1 MKCRCPK
8 RSGIFEMGYYML
20 RIVISVLLILIAC
33 LWMYMGI
40 AEYGMWIPGVSA
52 DTGFIPTVFGAIV
65 LLFSVVK
72 LVKDIKAYRQARA
85 EAVEGEAEAKQASF
99 MEFLVKLKPLLPA
112 VTAVLA
118 ILLIKFLGMVIGT
131 FLSLF
136 FYMKVVNNDKWV
148 KSLWVPAVI
157 TLFFYAVFVLWLKVP
172 FPRGIFGI

>member
-1 MKCRCPK
+1 
-8 RSGIFEMGYYML
+8 ML
-20 RIVISVLLILIAC
+20 RIVISVILIIISC
-33 LWMYMGI
+33 VWMFMGI
-40 AEYGMWIPGVSA
+40 NEYGMWIPGVSA

-72 LVKDIKAYRQARA
+72 LVKDIKAYVASRQGEA
-85 EAVEGEAEAKQASF
+85 AVEKSAISF
-99 MEFLVKLKPLLPA
+99 KDVLVKLKPLLPA
-112 VTAVLA
+112 VTAILA

-131 FLSLF
+131 YLALF

-148 KSLWVPAVI
+148 KYLLVTAVI

>member
-1 MKCRCPK
+1 
-8 RSGIFEMGYYML
+8 MGYSML
-20 RIVISVLLILIAC
+20 RIVISVILIIISC
-33 LWMYMGI
+33 VWMFMGI
-40 AEYGMWIPGVSA
+40 NEYGMWIPGVSA

-72 LVKDIKAYRQARA
+72 LVKDIKAYVASRQGEA
-85 EAVEGEAEAKQASF
+85 AVEKSAVSF
-99 MEFLVKLKPLLPA
+99 KDVLVKLKPLLPA
-112 VTAVLA
+112 VTAILA

-131 FLSLF
+131 YLSLF

-148 KSLWVPAVI
+148 KSLWVTAVI

>member
-1 MKCRCPK
+1 
-8 RSGIFEMGYYML
+8 MGYSML
-20 RIVISVLLILIAC
+20 RIVISVILIIISC
-33 LWMYMGI
+33 VWMFMGI
-40 AEYGMWIPGVSA
+40 NEYGMWIPGVSA

-72 LVKDIKAYRQARA
+72 LVKDIKAYVASRQGEA
-85 EAVEGEAEAKQASF
+85 AVEKSAISLKDV
-99 MEFLVKLKPLLPA
+99 LVKLKPLLPA
-112 VTAVLA
+112 VTAILA

-131 FLSLF
+131 YLALF

-148 KSLWVPAVI
+148 KSLWVTAVI

>member
-1 MKCRCPK
+1 
-8 RSGIFEMGYYML
+8 
-20 RIVISVLLILIAC
+20 
-33 LWMYMGI
+33 MGI
-40 AEYGMWIPGVSA
+40 NEYGMWIPGVSA

-72 LVKDIKAYRQARA
+72 LVKDIKAYVASRQGEA
-85 EAVEGEAEAKQASF
+85 AVEKSAVSF
-99 MEFLVKLKPLLPA
+99 KDVLVKLKPLLPA
-112 VTAVLA
+112 VTAILA

-131 FLSLF
+131 YPSLF

-148 KSLWVPAVI
+148 KSLWVTAVI

>member
-1 MKCRCPK
+1 
-8 RSGIFEMGYYML
+8 MGYSML
-20 RIVISVLLILIAC
+20 RIVISVILIIISC
-33 LWMYMGI
+33 VWMFMGI
-40 AEYGMWIPGVSA
+40 SEYGMWIPGVSA

-72 LVKDIKAYRQARA
+72 LVKDIKAYVASRQGEA
-85 EAVEGEAEAKQASF
+85 AVEKSTVSF
-99 MEFLVKLKPLLPA
+99 KDVLVKLKPLLPA
-112 VTAVLA
+112 VTAILA

-131 FLSLF
+131 YLSLF

-148 KSLWVPAVI
+148 KSLWVTAVI

>member
-1 MKCRCPK
+1 
-8 RSGIFEMGYYML
+8 MGYSML
-20 RIVISVLLILIAC
+20 RIVISVILIIISC
-33 LWMYMGI
+33 VWMFMGI
-40 AEYGMWIPGVSA
+40 SEYGMWIPGVSA

-72 LVKDIKAYRQARA
+72 LVKDIKTYVASRQGEA
-85 EAVEGEAEAKQASF
+85 AVEKSAVSF
-99 MEFLVKLKPLLPA
+99 KDVLVKLKPLLPA

-131 FLSLF
+131 YLSLF
-136 FYMKVVNNDKWV
+136 FYMKVVNNDKWI
-148 KSLWVPAVI
+148 KSLWVTAVI

>member
-1 MKCRCPK
+1 
-8 RSGIFEMGYYML
+8 MGYSML
-20 RIVISVLLILIAC
+20 RIVISVILIISC
-33 LWMYMGI
+33 VWMFMGI
-40 AEYGMWIPGVSA
+40 NEYGMWIPGVSA

-72 LVKDIKAYRQARA
+72 LVKDIKAYVASRQGEA
-85 EAVEGEAEAKQASF
+85 AVEKSAISF
-99 MEFLVKLKPLLPA
+99 KDVLVKLKPLLPA
-112 VTAVLA
+112 VTAILA

-131 FLSLF
+131 YLALF

-148 KSLWVPAVI
+148 KSLWVTAVI

>member
-1 MKCRCPK
+1 
-8 RSGIFEMGYYML
+8 MGYSML
-20 RIVISVLLILIAC
+20 RIVISVILIIISC
-33 LWMYMGI
+33 VWMFMGI
-40 AEYGMWIPGVSA
+40 NEYGMWIPGVSA

-72 LVKDIKAYRQARA
+72 LVKDIKAYVASRQGEA
-85 EAVEGEAEAKQASF
+85 AVEKCAISF
-99 MEFLVKLKPLLPA
+99 KDVLVKLKPLLPA
-112 VTAVLA
+112 VTAILA

-131 FLSLF
+131 YLALF

-148 KSLWVPAVI
+148 KSLWVTAVI

>member
-1 MKCRCPK
+1 
-8 RSGIFEMGYYML
+8 MGYSML
-20 RIVISVLLILIAC
+20 RIVISVILIIISC
-33 LWMYMGI
+33 VWMFMGI
-40 AEYGMWIPGVSA
+40 SEYGMWIPGVSA

-72 LVKDIKAYRQARA
+72 LVKDIKAYVASRQGEA
-85 EAVEGEAEAKQASF
+85 AVEKSAVSF
-99 MEFLVKLKPLLPA
+99 KDVLVKLKPLLPA
-112 VTAVLA
+112 VTAILA

-131 FLSLF
+131 YLALF

-148 KSLWVPAVI
+148 KSLWVTAVI

>member
-1 MKCRCPK
+1 
-8 RSGIFEMGYYML
+8 MGYSML
-20 RIVISVLLILIAC
+20 RIVISVILIIISC
-33 LWMYMGI
+33 VWMFMGI
-40 AEYGMWIPGVSA
+40 SEYGMWIPGVSA

-72 LVKDIKAYRQARA
+72 LVKDIKAYVASRQGEA
-85 EAVEGEAEAKQASF
+85 AVEKSAISF
-99 MEFLVKLKPLLPA
+99 KDVLVKLKPLLPA
-112 VTAVLA
+112 VTAILA

-131 FLSLF
+131 YLALF

-148 KSLWVPAVI
+148 KSLWVTAVI

>member
-1 MKCRCPK
+1 
-8 RSGIFEMGYYML
+8 ML
-20 RIVISVLLILIAC
+20 RIVISVLLILIAG

-72 LVKDIKAYRQARA
+72 LVKDIKAFRQARA
-85 EAVEGEAEAKQASF
+85 ETVEAEAKQTSF
-99 MEFLVKLKPLLPA
+99 MDVLVKLKPLLPA

>member
-1 MKCRCPK
+1 
-8 RSGIFEMGYYML
+8 ML
-20 RIVISVLLILIAC
+20 RIVISVILIIISC
-33 LWMYMGI
+33 VWMFMGI
-40 AEYGMWIPGVSA
+40 NEYGMWIPGVSA

-72 LVKDIKAYRQARA
+72 LVKDIKAYVASRQGEA
-85 EAVEGEAEAKQASF
+85 AVEKSAVSF
-99 MEFLVKLKPLLPA
+99 KDVLVKLKPLLPA
-112 VTAVLA
+112 VTAILA

-131 FLSLF
+131 YLALF

-148 KSLWVPAVI
+148 KSLWVTAVI

>member
-1 MKCRCPK
+1 
-8 RSGIFEMGYYML
+8 MGYSML
-20 RIVISVLLILIAC
+20 RIVISVILIIISC
-33 LWMYMGI
+33 VWMFMGI
-40 AEYGMWIPGVSA
+40 NEYGMWIPGVSA

-72 LVKDIKAYRQARA
+72 LVKDIKAYVASRQGEA
-85 EAVEGEAEAKQASF
+85 AVEKSAVSF
-99 MEFLVKLKPLLPA
+99 KDVLVKLKPLLPA
-112 VTAVLA
+112 VTAILA

-131 FLSLF
+131 YLALF

-148 KSLWVPAVI
+148 KSLWVTAVI

>member
-1 MKCRCPK
+1 
-8 RSGIFEMGYYML
+8 MGYSML
-20 RIVISVLLILIAC
+20 RIVISVILIIISC
-33 LWMYMGI
+33 VWMFMGI
-40 AEYGMWIPGVSA
+40 NEYGMWIPGVSA

-72 LVKDIKAYRQARA
+72 LVKDIKAYVASRQGEA
-85 EAVEGEAEAKQASF
+85 AVEKSAISF
-99 MEFLVKLKPLLPA
+99 KDVLVKLKPLLPA
-112 VTAVLA
+112 VTAILA

-131 FLSLF
+131 YLSLF

-148 KSLWVPAVI
+148 KSLWVTAVI

>member
-1 MKCRCPK
+1 
-8 RSGIFEMGYYML
+8 ML
-20 RIVISVLLILIAC
+20 RIVMSVLLILIAG

-85 EAVEGEAEAKQASF
+85 EAVATETKQTSF
-99 MEFLVKLKPLLPA
+99 MEVLVKLKPLLPA
-112 VTAVLA
+112 ATAVLA

>member
-1 MKCRCPK
+1 
-8 RSGIFEMGYYML
+8 ML
-20 RIVISVLLILIAC
+20 RIVISVILIIISC
-33 LWMYMGI
+33 VWMFMGI
-40 AEYGMWIPGVSA
+40 NEYGMWIPGVSA

-72 LVKDIKAYRQARA
+72 LVKDIKAYVASRQGEA
-85 EAVEGEAEAKQASF
+85 AVEKSAISF
-99 MEFLVKLKPLLPA
+99 KDVLVKLKPLLPA
-112 VTAVLA
+112 VTAILA

-131 FLSLF
+131 YLALF

-148 KSLWVPAVI
+148 KSLWVTAVI

>member
-1 MKCRCPK
+1 
-8 RSGIFEMGYYML
+8 MGYSML
-20 RIVISVLLILIAC
+20 RIVISVILIIISC
-33 LWMYMGI
+33 VWMFMGI
-40 AEYGMWIPGVSA
+40 NEYGMWIPGVSA

-72 LVKDIKAYRQARA
+72 LVKDIKAYVASRQGEA
-85 EAVEGEAEAKQASF
+85 AVEKSAFSF
-99 MEFLVKLKPLLPA
+99 KDVLVKLKPLLPA
-112 VTAVLA
+112 VTAILA

-131 FLSLF
+131 YLALF

-148 KSLWVPAVI
+148 KSLWVTAVI

>member
-1 MKCRCPK
+1 
-8 RSGIFEMGYYML
+8 MGYSML
-20 RIVISVLLILIAC
+20 RIVISVILIIISC
-33 LWMYMGI
+33 VWMFMGI
-40 AEYGMWIPGVSA
+40 NEYGMWIPGVSA

-72 LVKDIKAYRQARA
+72 LVKDIKAYVASRQGEA
-85 EAVEGEAEAKQASF
+85 AVEKSAISF
-99 MEFLVKLKPLLPA
+99 KDVLVKLKPLLPA
-112 VTAVLA
+112 VTAILA

-131 FLSLF
+131 YLALF

-148 KSLWVPAVI
+148 KSLWVTAVI

>member
-1 MKCRCPK
+1 
-8 RSGIFEMGYYML
+8 MGYSML
-20 RIVISVLLILIAC
+20 RIVISVLLIIISC
-33 LWMYMGI
+33 VWMFMGI
-40 AEYGMWIPGVSA
+40 TEYGMWIPGVSA

-72 LVKDIKAYRQARA
+72 LIKDIKAYVAVRQQEA
-85 EAVEGEAEAKQASF
+85 AVEKKQFSF
-99 MEFLVKLKPLLPA
+99 KETLVTLKPLLPA
-112 VTAVLA
+112 ITAVLA
-118 ILLIKFLGMVIGT
+118 IMLIQFMGMVIGT

-148 KSLWVPAVI
+148 KSIWVPAVI